1 MPKINQYPPLSSITG
16 KETFAVNDVN
26 GETKSLTADVLLHD
40 NTIAIRKLTVLRP
53 DTDHY
58 TFWIWNT
65 TVDGTAG
72 GVINYTMAPAPNP
85 GDTETVEVEYY
96 LNSSFA
102 KQNKVGTTTTGSF
115 VLSDMTITQEVED
128 IAIQLV
134 IVESGYNNSWIGCHS
149 QIINYSTEP
158 VAVIWYDT
166 DGNIVDP
173 FKDTTSAC
181 RFDSDC
187 TICINEVSPTN

>member
-1 MPKINQYPPLSSITG
+1 MPRINHYPPLSNITG
-16 KETFAVNDVN
+16 KETFAVDDVN
-26 GETKSLTADVLLHD
+26 GETKSLTADVLLQD
-40 NTIAIRKLTVLRP
+40 TTIAIRKLTALRP

-72 GVINYTMAPAPNP
+72 GVINYTMTS
-85 GDTETVEVEYY
+85 GTGSTHTETVEVEYY

-102 KQNKVGTTTTGSF
+102 KQNKVGTTTSGSF
-115 VLSDMTITQEVED
+115 TLLDMTITQEVED
-128 IAIQLV
+128 TAVQLV
-134 IVESGYNNSWIGCHS
+134 IAEAHYSQDIGYHS

-173 FKDTTSAC
+173 FEDITSAVNA
-181 RFDSDC
+181 RDDC